1 MQAKKVSL
9 EEIRTLH
16 FSAEDVLTTFE
27 ERFERQHKL
36 RTAMALT
43 NDDHESISLFAV
55 LASGE
60 IVEVTSDLIDYED
73 DFVELHGG
81 IGIPVKAIIDVG
93 V

>member
-16 FSAEDVLTTFE
+16 FAAEDVLTTFE

-43 NDDHESISLFAV
+43 NDDHESISLFVV

-81 IGIPVKAIIDVG
+81 IGIPLKAIIDVG